1 MFEVLPLGRKYWI
14 YFISGRE
21 HKEKVLKI
29 DPKMAKSSISYNF
42 NIFPVVFTDFSQL
55 IQINDRSEHQDEGM
69 ELRDEQSLAN
79 FFLHIKDFI
88 VLLVI
93 NEMMV
98 FFSSLIKAK
107 CFKWIDFH
115 GLPKFAKCSPWR
127 KLIFTK
133 ICENLPKVFFRETWL
148 PQSLPDAGFPD

>member
-1 MFEVLPLGRKYWI
+1 
-14 YFISGRE
+14 
-21 HKEKVLKI
+21 
-29 DPKMAKSSISYNF
+29 
-42 NIFPVVFTDFSQL
+42 
-55 IQINDRSEHQDEGM
+55 M

-115 GLPKFAKCSPWR
+115 GFPKFAKLSPWR

-133 ICENLPKVFFRETWL
+133 ICENLPNVFFRETGL
-148 PQSLPDAGFPD
+148 P